1 MENLVVLIGR
11 LGKDPSLRYSSNGT
25 SISNFNLAVE
35 RSWDDK
41 VDWIPVVCFKK
52 LAEACAQNLNKGRLV
67 YVKGRLQIRKNEKN
81 GRTYINPEVVA
92 DNVQFLDWPD
102 NDENKANSDMREQA
116 TNNTARDNERVEQ
129 EDEDFETPF

>member
-67 YVKGRLQIRKNEKN
+67 YVKGRLQIRKNENN

-92 DNVQFLDWPD
+92 DNVQFLDWPK
-102 NDENKANSDMREQA
+102 NGENKANTNASNQQG
-116 TNNTARDNERVEQ
+116 NNTFRGNGRAVH
-129 EDEDFETPF
+129 EDEDFNVPF